1 MSDRRILIACPIH
14 RNLEPCF
21 LPGLQ
26 AVLSNRY
33 DGIDVKFQLCV
44 GLPVNFARN
53 YLAGHAKTIGAREIL
68 FIDSDMGW
76 EEEDFVRICL
86 HKDVDIVGGLYCRK
100 QPGRPHYHVNL
111 IKGNETDGGTGLEEV
126 EAIATGF
133 LKIRVDTV
141 LPAIEAK
148 FPERA
153 YDNNGGG
160 FEYFPMGVVSRTLL
174 GEDYFF
180 CRLAR
185 ECGFKVYADFQARII
200 PHWGAVPFPL
210 TLDMVA
216 PEDAA

>member
-1 MSDRRILIACPIH
+1 MRTVLIGCPVH
-14 RNLEPCF
+14 RNLDPCF

-33 DGIDVKFQLCV
+33 EGLEVKFQLVV

-53 YLAGHAKTIGAREIL
+53 WLAGYAKKIGAREIL
-68 FIDSDMGW
+68 YVDSDMGW
-76 EEEDFVRICL
+76 EEEDFVRICS
-86 HKDVDIVGGLYCRK
+86 HKDVDIVGNLYCRK
-100 QPGRPHYHVNL
+100 KPGRPHYHVNL
-111 IKGNETDGGTGLEEV
+111 IPGAETDVETGLEEV

-141 LPAIEAK
+141 FPAMEAK

-153 YDNNGGG
+153 FDNAGGG
-160 FEYFPMGVVSRTLL
+160 FEYFPMGVVDRTLL
-174 GEDYFF
+174 GEDFFF

-185 ECGFKVYADFQARII
+185 ECGFKVYADFGARII
-200 PHWGAVPFPL
+200 PHFGTISFPV
-210 TLDMVA
+210 TADMVA